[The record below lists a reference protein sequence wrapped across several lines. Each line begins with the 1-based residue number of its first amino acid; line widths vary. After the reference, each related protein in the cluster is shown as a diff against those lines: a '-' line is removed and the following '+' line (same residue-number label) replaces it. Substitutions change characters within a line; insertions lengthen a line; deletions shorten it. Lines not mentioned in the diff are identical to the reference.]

1 MKFLLMGIIGTIIP
15 AILRLIFRNMNFK
28 STLVSTII
36 LLMTMWV
43 LGFKFELGDNIS
55 FIFGAIFAGLLI
67 ATYEKYRNLKK
78 LSKQIPVCWTK
89 K

>member
-1 MKFLLMGIIGTIIP
+1 MKFLLMGIIGTIIA

-36 LLMTMWV
+36 LLMTMLV

-78 LSKQIPVCWTK
+78 IK
-89 K
+89 

>member
-1 MKFLLMGIIGTIIP
+1 MKFLLMGIIGTIIV

-36 LLMTMWV
+36 LLMTMLV

-78 LSKQIPVCWTK
+78 IK
-89 K
+89 